1 MAVCDNKVYHARNTK
16 VYIEP
21 TTAAGASQ
29 GRVWEIPVLDGFSFS
44 QATNTSEITLA
55 EMESATGVS
64 RRGKRMFN
72 DNLAP
77 VEWALSTYVRP
88 FVSAGTADDTT
99 TSEDADNDTRTR
111 AVEEVLWAL
120 FMGPASFDATNYV
133 WTDDSALS
141 NPTEYQTW
149 SSSGNTMTMDLGTS
163 NKSTVGTANIYF
175 KLGEGTD
182 NVYIKITGAVVN
194 EATLNFDIDG
204 IAMIEWSGMGS
215 TITEILVGA
224 FPTVDVTEAITSTSN
239 FIRNRL
245 TSLAIAPVKTADDT
259 GAYTAAQ
266 EATMEDSY
274 DLTLTGGSISFA
286 NNITYITP
294 EELGI
299 VNVPFAHVT
308 GARSVSGSFTTYLV
322 TNDSNTDK
330 SGDFWDDV
338 LGLTT
343 VITHDFALTFNIGGS
358 SGDPRLG
365 VSMPGCHIDIPTHS
379 IEDTISLE
387 TNFTALGTC
396 IEATDE
402 ATLIY
407 YAT

>member
-21 TTAAGASQ
+21 TTAAGVSQ
-29 GRVWEIPVLDGFSFS
+29 GRVWEVPVLDGFSFS
-44 QATNTSEITLA
+44 QATNSSEITLA

-72 DNLAP
+72 DSLAP
-77 VEWALSTYVRP
+77 TEWSLSTYVRP
-88 FVSAGTADDTT
+88 FVSAGTADV
-99 TSEDADNDTRTR
+99 TSTNLTADNDTRTR

-120 FMGPASFDATNYV
+120 FMGPATFDATNYE
-133 WTDDSALS
+133 WEA
-141 NPTEYQTW
+141 PAGAGTEYQTW
-149 SSSGNTMTMDLGTS
+149 SSSGQTMTMDFSES

-182 NVYIKITGAVVN
+182 NVYYKITGAVVN
-194 EATLNFDIDG
+194 EATINFDIDG

-215 TITEILVGA
+215 TIAEILVGA
-224 FPTVDVTEAITSTSN
+224 FPTVNVTEAITSTTN

-245 TSLAIAPVKTADDT
+245 TSLTVAPVKTGDAT
-259 GAYTAAQ
+259 GAYTVAQ
-266 EATMEDSY
+266 EATMEASY
-274 DLTLTGGSISFA
+274 DLTLTGGSIAMS

-308 GARSVSGSFTTYLV
+308 GARSISGSFTTYLV
-322 TNDSNTDK
+322 TGTGTDQ
-330 SGDFWDDV
+330 SSDFWEDI

-343 VITHDFALTFNIGGS
+343 VVTHDFALTFNVGGA

-365 VSMPGCHIDIPTHS
+365 VAMPGCHIDIPTHS

-407 YAT
+407 FAT